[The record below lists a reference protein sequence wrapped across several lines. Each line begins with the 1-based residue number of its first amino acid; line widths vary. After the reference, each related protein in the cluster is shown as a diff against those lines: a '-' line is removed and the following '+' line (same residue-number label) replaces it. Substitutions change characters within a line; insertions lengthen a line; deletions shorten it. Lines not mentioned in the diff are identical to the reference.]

1 MTRATEP
8 DNTPLDVAVRL
19 SAALPKTNDTNGLR
33 NIAKALLDEPRERR
47 YAVIAY
53 DVARLIDDL
62 DAGTDTA
69 VVRIQRV
76 EPLNGDDAD
85 TARKL
90 LEEAAQ
96 TRSGTGSLFD
106 DQGGDG

>member
-1 MTRATEP
+1 MDTQPVA
-8 DNTPLDVAVRL
+8 AVRL
-19 SAALPKTNDTNGLR
+19 SATLPKANANGLAE
-33 NIAKALLDEPRERR
+33 IAKQLVDEPAPQR

-76 EPLNGDDAD
+76 EPLAGAEAD
-85 TARKL
+85 VAQGL
-90 LEEAAQ
+90 LEAAAAARRGAGQ
-96 TRSGTGSLFD
+96 LDFENENDEPR
-106 DQGGDG
+106 

>member
-1 MTRATEP
+1 MTRATHDSP
-8 DNTPLDVAVRL
+8 AVRL
-19 SAALPKTNDTNGLR
+19 STKLPKATDANGLQP
-33 NIAKALLDEPRERR
+33 IANALLDEPRELR

-69 VVRIQRV
+69 VVRIQRI
-76 EPLNGDDAD
+76 EPLNDDDSD

-90 LEEAAQ
+90 LDQAAQ
-96 TRSGTGSLFD
+96 TRSGTASLFD
-106 DQGGDG
+106 NEDGE